1 MSIFALAAI
10 LGAWD
15 ESNEN
20 DRALIELASDMSFD
34 NWVAPIREQSLLDSG
49 FCSFS
54 RGVWRVRNRSEL
66 VAMFSANITPGI
78 LDKLKPLLIEALT
91 APDAKYD
98 LQPKQR
104 YMSSVFKRGPV
115 FSEAL
120 RVGIAE
126 YLAMW
131 GTGIISLPKCSTRY
145 VDMRLGPNRLFRV
158 QYLCS

>member
-1 MSIFALAAI
+1 
-10 LGAWD
+10 
-15 ESNEN
+15 
-20 DRALIELASDMSFD
+20 
-34 NWVAPIREQSLLDSG
+34 
-49 FCSFS
+49 
-54 RGVWRVRNRSEL
+54 
-66 VAMFSANITPGI
+66 MFSANITPGI

-145 VDMRLGPNRLFRV
+145 VDNYIYGLIYPVICADDWRILASASSFITFLSEASPEKFLILVGRALDEGEALDMRLGPNRLFRV